1 MDVFPSCKHQ
11 AVDLDY
17 LYKKYRPSIF
27 FFKSI
32 TTTPNMTYFKQG
44 IFNIAY
50 TSRILKCILLSFLT
64 SFILI

>member
-27 FFKSI
+27 FFKGI

-44 IFNIAY
+44 I
-50 TSRILKCILLSFLT
+50 
-64 SFILI
+64 LI